1 MGTNKGHRSDR
12 GKRQSQKYVQ
22 TNRRRSNA
30 DAQESINKL
39 RARVRTLTG
48 LVRAAKARNKEL
60 GGSDWF

>member
-1 MGTNKGHRSDR
+1 MGTNKGHRSDG